1 MRVLVRL
8 RETEADTAS
17 MPTDLESI
25 NDSPGI
31 RIKSH

>member
-8 RETEADTAS
+8 RETEADTTS
-17 MPTDLESI
+17 MLTELESV